1 MSWGTI
7 LVILTSPRTPNR
19 TPWGPDLDDGKR
31 WYSGGRFSVR
41 AIAIKG
47 GGSGRR
53 EAKNQAPLLTLGVG
67 LEYLRFFQGII
78 GYDFL
83 LPLFSPE
90 MSLKYSAC
98 HTFRA
103 SEGSDGVLQNP
114 P

>member
-1 MSWGTI
+1 M
-7 LVILTSPRTPNR
+7 
-19 TPWGPDLDDGKR
+19 DDGKR

-53 EAKNQAPLLTLGVG
+53 EAKNGARLLTLGVG
-67 LEYLRFFQGII
+67 LEYFRSFQFKI
-78 GYDFL
+78 GFGFL

-90 MSLKYSAC
+90 MSLKLSAC

-103 SEGSDGVLQNP
+103 FKGSDGVLQNP
-114 P
+114 F